1 MEHLFL
7 PSMLVHDAYLAL
19 IVWSILFPQRRI
31 WPPLRPGSWK
41 YGVSWGLFFLAVG
54 SDLVL
59 MVQGWGSWLPLGPE
73 RYALGA
79 PFIAVGAIFLLW
91 GWRTLGTARTSGVAG
106 AFVREGPY
114 RLTRNPQYVGDI
126 FLLLGLIIV
135 SDSFE
140 AGAGLALLILA
151 FLLLPLAEEPW
162 LEEAYGER
170 YAAYKATTPRFL

>member
-1 MEHLFL
+1 MERLFL
-7 PSMLVHDAYLAL
+7 LSVLAHDAYLAI

-31 WPPLRPGSWK
+31 WPPLRRRSWK
-41 YGVSWGLFFLAVG
+41 YLLSWGLFLLAVG
-54 SDLVL
+54 ADLVL
-59 MVQGWGSWLPLGPE
+59 MAWDWGRWLPLGPE

-91 GWRTLGTARTSGVAG
+91 GLITLGMVRTSGVAG
-106 AFVREGPY
+106 TFVREGPY

-135 SDSFE
+135 SDSFK
-140 AGAGLALLILA
+140 AATGLALLILA
-151 FLLLPLAEEPW
+151 FLLMPLAEEPW

-170 YAAYKATTPRFL
+170 YTAYKATTPRFL

>member
-1 MEHLFL
+1 MERLFL
-7 PSMLVHDAYLAL
+7 LSQLAHDAYLAL

-31 WPPLRPGSWK
+31 WPPLRRRSWK

-54 SDLVL
+54 ADLVL
-59 MVQGWGSWLPLGPE
+59 MVRDWESWLPLGPD

-91 GWRTLGTARTSGVAG
+91 GWGTLGMARTSGVAG
-106 AFVREGPY
+106 TFVREGPY

-126 FLLLGLIIV
+126 FLLLGLIII
-135 SDSFE
+135 SDSFK
-140 AGAGLALLILA
+140 AGAGLGLLILA
-151 FLLLPLAEEPW
+151 FLLLPLAEELW

-170 YAAYKATTPRFL
+170 YMACKATTPRFL